1 MKMLLRP
8 QYLISVMLIGLGG
21 WVAANAQTK
30 VIKEV
35 PARMI
40 NSLEGKDLYNQYCAV
55 CHGVD
60 AKGKGPAAE
69 ALKKPATDLTQLAAR
84 NSGKYPELAVQ
95 VSIRGPHGVL
105 EHGTGEMPI
114 WGPIFTQTG
123 SQKDLGD
130 MRVLALVKYIGTLQK

>member
-1 MKMLLRP
+1 MKKCFTP

-40 NSLEGKDLYNQYCAV
+40 NSLEGKDLFNQYCAV

-69 ALKKPATDLTQLAAR
+69 ALKKTPTDLTQLAAH
-84 NSGKYPELAVQ
+84 NKGKYPELAVK
-95 VSIRGPHGVL
+95 VSITDPHGLV
-105 EHGTGEMPI
+105 EHGTGDMPI
-114 WGPIFTQTG
+114 WGPIFSQTG
-123 SQKDLGD
+123 QNKDMGD
-130 MRVLALVKYIGTLQK
+130 MRIIALVKYIGTLQK